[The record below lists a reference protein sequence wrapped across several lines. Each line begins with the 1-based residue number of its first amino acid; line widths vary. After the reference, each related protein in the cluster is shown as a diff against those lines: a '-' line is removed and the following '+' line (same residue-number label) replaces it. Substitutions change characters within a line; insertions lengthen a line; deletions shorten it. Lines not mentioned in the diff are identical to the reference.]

1 MNTCHLRK
9 CAEII
14 RTGEARTEIVAEEID
29 DAADALDMLQSAHRL
44 IARTESGECWHWQGD
59 GHDYPDSIA
68 CPVVIDEGILRRLLR
83 DAGRYQWLR
92 NHFTSLVVSTERD
105 HAADD
110 DRIFV
115 VDVQISKRSSVT
127 DSSSVDAAVDA
138 AIRSSRPSEPD
149 TTQTTRQ
156 SVAGGQE

>member
-1 MNTCHLRK
+1 MNTVHLRK
-9 CAEII
+9 CAELI

-29 DAADALDMLQSAHRL
+29 DAADALDMLQIAHRL

-59 GHDYPDSIA
+59 GHDYPDSLA
-68 CPVVIDEGILRRLLR
+68 CPVVIDEEILRRLLR

-92 NHFTSLVVSTERD
+92 NNFTSLVVSTERD
-105 HAADD
+105 HAS
-110 DRIFV
+110 DRLLV
-115 VDVQISKRSSVT
+115 VDVQICKRSSVT